1 MSSNSFDDALELG
14 ALPPPPRTSIDSIT
28 SDLDHLLSNDEQ
40 ENEEDDD
47 DDQTGDKSLPP
58 IDHGKEAYSFLLGC
72 WLIEAMIW
80 AFPLAFGVFQHHYTH
95 HFLFKSSSHLIPT
108 VGTLATGMSYLLMP
122 LTNAIAL
129 RWPQHRRTMCCVGWM
144 MCVFG
149 LLGASLATHVWE
161 LLLWQGVVYGT
172 GWVVCYTPFLFM
184 LNEWFVRRRGLA
196 YGILFGASGV
206 TGLFIPVCM
215 EWMLQR
221 YDFRVALRIYAL
233 VTIAVSAPGLWL
245 VRPRLP
251 AARDTR
257 TPNRKKRE
265 SGNGSLQSPRPF
277 LTNKHFLLLAFAVFT
292 QGLGFFIPNIYI
304 PSYASDLGLSSTA
317 SSSLLALISLSQVL
331 GQIWQGWI
339 SDRVNI
345 YIPTAVSALV
355 PGVGALLLWGPAK
368 NMSILV
374 PFVMIW
380 GFFSASYSVLFTR
393 MCTFLASDN
402 LGLDGIGDHESTTML
417 LYGFFSFERGVSNVL
432 EGPISS
438 WLVDSSSPPDTTR
451 YGLGRYARVI
461 WFTVVCML
469 ASSSVV
475 IGWMWRPLRQ
485 GLSSSHPGICQSG

>member
-1 MSSNSFDDALELG
+1 MMVACRANSLNNAFKLG
-14 ALPPPPRTSIDSIT
+14 VLPPPPRTSIDSTT
-28 SDLDHLLSNDEQ
+28 SDLDHLLSNEEQ

-47 DDQTGDKSLPP
+47 DDQTEDESLPP
-58 IDHGKEAYSFLLGC
+58 IDRGKGAYSFLLGC

-80 AFPLAFGVFQHHYTH
+80 AFPLAFGVFQSHYTN

-108 VGTLATGMSYLLMP
+108 VGTLATGLSYLLMP

-129 RWPQHRRTMCCVGWM
+129 RWPQHRRTMCCVGWI
-144 MCVFG
+144 MCIFG

-172 GWVVCYTPFLFM
+172 GWVVCYTPLLFM

-215 EWMLQR
+215 EWLLER
-221 YDFRVALRIYAL
+221 YGFRVALRVYAL
-233 VTIAVSAPGLWL
+233 ITIVVSAPGLWL
-245 VRPRLP
+245 IRPRKP
-251 AARDTR
+251 AGRVPKAQ
-257 TPNRKKRE
+257 KKKLE
-265 SGNGSLQSPRPF
+265 SDSDSLRSLRPF

-304 PSYASDLGLSSTA
+304 PSYASDLGLSSAA

-368 NMSILV
+368 NMATLV
-374 PFVMIW
+374 PFVMVW

-393 MCTFLASDN
+393 MCTFLASDAR
-402 LGLDGIGDHESTTML
+402 GMDGNGDPEGTTML

-438 WLVDSSSPPDTTR
+438 WLIGSDKAVNATE
-451 YGLGRYARVI
+451 YGLGRYAIVI

-475 IGWMWRPLRQ
+475 TGWMWRPMR
-485 GLSSSHPGICQSG
+485 